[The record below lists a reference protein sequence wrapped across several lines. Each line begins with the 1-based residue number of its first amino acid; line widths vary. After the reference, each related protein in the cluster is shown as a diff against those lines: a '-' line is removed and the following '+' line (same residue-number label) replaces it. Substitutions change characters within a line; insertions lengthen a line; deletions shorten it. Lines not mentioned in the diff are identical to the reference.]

1 MCGCDGCDGWMG
13 VMGGWVCG
21 CDGCDG
27 CVGVMGMMGVMGVMG
42 VISMRGQGTLSG
54 SQVVS
59 YDSPNIS
66 IHNRHSKINKQHSK
80 HFADDPLNKSTN
92 TQMEMNKF
100 YCCKEVLRNNY

>member
-1 MCGCDGCDGWMG
+1 MGVIGVMG
-13 VMGGWVCG
+13 VMGVI
-21 CDGCDG
+21 
-27 CVGVMGMMGVMGVMG
+27 GVMGVMG

-66 IHNRHSKINKQHSK
+66 ILNGHSKINKQRSK

-92 TQMEMNKF
+92 TRMKMNKF
-100 YCCKEVLRNNY
+100 YCSKESAT